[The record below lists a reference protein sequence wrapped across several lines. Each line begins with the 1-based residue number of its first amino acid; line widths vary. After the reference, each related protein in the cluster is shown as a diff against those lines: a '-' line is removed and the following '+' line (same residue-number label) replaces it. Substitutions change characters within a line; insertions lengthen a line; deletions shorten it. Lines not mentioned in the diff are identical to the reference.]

1 MAKPFTKRDAAL
13 DRPVAEADL
22 IALVR
27 ELVSELR
34 GERGGQI
41 DIRPSSRLERDLGID
56 SLGRTE
62 LILRIEQRFSIR
74 LDVSAMGEADTV
86 GDLLKVLNQ
95 NKPACA
101 PSASLAV
108 APVLPEVQAA
118 THGRTMLEVL
128 DWHVAQHPDRLH
140 ATALQDDS
148 TVIATLS
155 YAKLRPMS
163 W

>member
-1 MAKPFTKRDAAL
+1 MTQTFAKQDVVPD
-13 DRPVAEADL
+13 PSVAEADL

-34 GERGGQI
+34 GERGGPI
-41 DIRPSSRLERDLGID
+41 AIRAASRLERDLGID

-62 LILRIEQRFSIR
+62 LMLRIEQRFAIR

-95 NKPACA
+95 NKPTRA

-108 APVLPEVQAA
+108 TPALPQVQAA
-118 THGRTMLEVL
+118 THARTLLEVL
-128 DWHVAQHPDRLH
+128 DWHATQHP
-140 ATALQDDS
+140 
-148 TVIATLS
+148 
-155 YAKLRPMS
+155 
-163 W
+163 